1 LARAVLNRGWVAS
14 GALAFIVGAST
25 SAFGGAWTLPQ
36 GTGQVIETLY
46 GWTGF
51 GPPWGG
57 NPPANQS
64 RFDAQTYVQYG
75 LTDSLTAF
83 GETAFEHYAI
93 GEPTPNT
100 YNGLDYSG
108 LGLRQKLWSTGDWIF
123 SGEATVFIPGA
134 HDSKAP
140 AQEGNTGWA
149 GEARLNAGRNFTLAS
164 IPGLGWLPLIGSVP
178 AFLDAEVAYRLRTEG
193 PPDEWHGDLTVGFKF
208 TPKIMLMLQDFTTVS
223 MSTNNPTFP
232 AWRQS
237 VAEASVVY
245 ALDNKWSLQLGVFS
259 TVWTV
264 KTNSERGG
272 TIAVWRNF

>member
-1 LARAVLNRGWVAS
+1 MVLARAGPNRWWATA

-36 GTGQVIETLY
+36 GTGQVIATLY

-75 LTDSLTAF
+75 LTDSLTAY
-83 GETAFEHYAI
+83 GETAFEHYSI
-93 GEPTPNT
+93 GQPTPNT

-108 LGLRQKLWSTGDWIF
+108 LGLRQKLWSTGEWIF
-123 SGEATVFIPGA
+123 SGEATAFIPGA
-134 HDSKAP
+134 HDSHAP

-149 GEARLNAGRNFTLAS
+149 GEARLNAGRNFA
-164 IPGLGWLPLIGSVP
+164 IYGVPG
-178 AFLDAEVAYRLRTEG
+178 FLDAEVAYRLRTEG

-208 TPKIMLMLQDFTTVS
+208 TPKIMVMLQDFTTIS
-223 MSTNNPTFP
+223 MSTKNPTFP

-237 VAEASVVY
+237 VVEASVVY
-245 ALDNKWSLQLGVFS
+245 ALNDKWSLQAGVFS

-264 KTNSERGG
+264 KTNTEHGV
-272 TIAVWRNF
+272 TVAVWRNF

>member
-1 LARAVLNRGWVAS
+1 M
-14 GALAFIVGAST
+14 
-25 SAFGGAWTLPQ
+25 PQ
-36 GTGQVIETLY
+36 GTGQLIETLY

-64 RFDAQTYVQYG
+64 RFDAQTYVQFG
-75 LTDSLTAF
+75 LTDTLTVY

-93 GEPTPNT
+93 GDPTPNT

-108 LGLRQKLWSTGDWIF
+108 VGLRQKLWSTGEWVF
-123 SGEATVFIPGA
+123 SGEATAFIPGA
-134 HDSKAP
+134 HDSHAP

-149 GEARLNAGRNFTLAS
+149 GEARLNAGRNFAVSS
-164 IPGLGWLPLIGSVP
+164 IPFFGSVP
-178 AFLDAEVAYRLRTEG
+178 GFLDAEVAYRRRTEG

-237 VAEASVVY
+237 AVEASVVY
-245 ALDNKWSLQLGVFS
+245 ALNDKWSLQLGLFS

-264 KTNSERGG
+264 RTNSERGG
-272 TIAVWRNF
+272 AIAVWRNF